1 MSARAVV
8 MAAGW
13 TTATGLSWENCWVW
27 GRKTMNCGCPGSG
40 GTLSRQVPGHP
51 GFPGLR
57 AHAKHQYQA
66 ASGRGPWMICCVGSL
81 GSRDIIAAGSTT
93 TYPVSR
99 QNAILRNGLPS
110 AEVISEDLMMH
121 AMKQRLRQ
129 WMLFPLTLAC
139 AASAG
144 AGWQQDWNESGPA
157 FGLSTNDQ
165 LRVTGAT
172 GGAALIAFSN
182 GYEYRLSQVGAPLG
196 NAWNVAVPSSEWLP
210 AGAVP
215 EPDGSALLMFTGTS
229 YASVA
234 RFNASGVLQWSSAL
248 QGKHFAVGADRV
260 AAMLMPTGESVVV
273 TAIDRASGQLRW
285 QSGIPGLYDRV
296 AQHAP
301 LAVAN
306 DGATY
311 VVGLD
316 GSNDPV
322 LAKLDPLGAVLWL
335 VPVATNDRVAVRDGR
350 VFVAGPV
357 TVQALNAT
365 DGQPL
370 WRKDDCGVY
379 DSELSFVAADP
390 LCVAGPE
397 LVRLAAA
404 NGAEVWR
411 NAIVGDL
418 LGVFGG
424 DVYTGEDLI
433 SFPTSS
439 GVLQRL
445 AGSSGVPQWQQSL
458 AFPVRGR
465 IWQVSDTLL
474 GIAGPGPTPDT
485 VALHRY
491 LIQDGS
497 LSDVRTL
504 ADVPRGVTNAG
515 EIRDGADLFVLGQA
529 PWKTLPARVRRLAAD
544 SGSVLWENAATPR
557 AGDPGIALTP
567 NRLLLAEKT
576 AQGNAAVRS
585 LDRVSGQLRWERSIT
600 DGPVYSSTAKPP
612 RILGLGDDDALVSFG
627 YGNPNGPT
635 PSRRVQ
641 ELQRLDDAAGQ
652 LLWKKQVA
660 EWSDPSFNMPWVEPA
675 LLGIGDD
682 ALLWPVGGVTGP
694 MAMGVQRRSG
704 SDGELVFSQ
713 AAAPLSPMVRLS
725 VAADAVFAVTFP
737 DQDTLRLVKHS
748 ASSGAL
754 LWQFDYPRA
763 GWYGTAVLDLLPL
776 ADGDALLLVQ
786 FYQSTSAEGQV
797 TDLLRIKADG
807 SGVHYAYRTNMQ
819 GKTRNIISRIVL
831 GDKGEALLRRLLYRD
846 RRGIEFLQRF
856 DLEQGVVLGS
866 QALTLRGIEPFAQRT
881 AWSGTFVPHGDG
893 VLITGIAQ
901 RSPLPSTR
909 RDALLDTTVLQ
920 HGDLAL
926 QLPVFPAGINVGD
939 SVPFTVGVSYAGD
952 VAVTDATLIVELPWQ
967 GGESGLSCAGAG
979 VTRCELQLRHGQ
991 LVARFDAAPGA
1002 QLELGGTLRRLAAPT
1017 LDKSVLRAMVHAP
1030 IGLEESEIYNN
1041 FGSVAVDGPIFA
1053 DGFDG

>member
-1 MSARAVV
+1 
-8 MAAGW
+8 
-13 TTATGLSWENCWVW
+13 
-27 GRKTMNCGCPGSG
+27 
-40 GTLSRQVPGHP
+40 
-51 GFPGLR
+51 
-57 AHAKHQYQA
+57 
-66 ASGRGPWMICCVGSL
+66 
-81 GSRDIIAAGSTT
+81 
-93 TYPVSR
+93 
-99 QNAILRNGLPS
+99 
-110 AEVISEDLMMH
+110 MMH

-129 WMLFPLTLAC
+129 WMLFPLALAY

-144 AGWQQDWNESGPA
+144 AGWEQDWNESGPA

-165 LRVTGAT
+165 LRVAGAT
-172 GGAALIAFSN
+172 GGAALIGFSN
-182 GYEYRLSQVGAPLG
+182 GYEYRLSQVGAPVG

-215 EPDGSALLMFTGTS
+215 EPDGSALLMFTGTT
-229 YASVA
+229 YGSVA
-234 RFNASGVLQWSSAL
+234 RFTASGVLQWSSAL
-248 QGKHFAVGADRV
+248 QGRHFAVGADQV

-285 QSGIPGLYDRV
+285 QSRVPGLYDRV

-301 LAVAN
+301 LAVTS

-311 VVGLD
+311 VLGLD

-322 LAKLDPLGAVLWL
+322 LAKLDSLGAVLWQM
-335 VPVATNDRVAVRDGR
+335 PVATNGRVAVRDGR

-357 TVQALNAT
+357 TVQAVNAT
-365 DGQPL
+365 DGQSL

-379 DSELSFVAADP
+379 DGELSFVAADP

-404 NGAEVWR
+404 NGAEIWR
-411 NAIVGDL
+411 NAIVGNV

-445 AGSSGVPQWQQSL
+445 DGSSGVPQWQQSL
-458 AFPVRGR
+458 AFPVRDR

-497 LSDVRTL
+497 LSDIRTL

-515 EIRDGADLFVLGQA
+515 EIRDGTDLFVLGQA

-576 AQGNAAVRS
+576 EQGNAAVRS
-585 LDRVSGQLRWERSIT
+585 IDRVSGQVRWERSIT
-600 DGPVYSSTAKPP
+600 DGPVNSLTLKPP
-612 RILGLGDDDALVSFG
+612 RILGLGDDDGLVSFG
-627 YGNPNGPT
+627 YSGYGGSLST
-635 PSRRVQ
+635 HVQ
-641 ELQRLDDAAGQ
+641 ELQRLDDAGGQ
-652 LLWKKQVA
+652 ILWKKQIA
-660 EWSDPSFNMPWVEPA
+660 KWNFPSPGEYRTEPA
-675 LLGIGDD
+675 LLGVDED
-682 ALLWPVGGVTGP
+682 ALLWPSTGGITGP
-694 MAMGVQRRSG
+694 FAMGLQRRSG
-704 SDGELVFSQ
+704 SDGALVFSQ
-713 AAAPLSPMVRLS
+713 ALATPSPAVRLS
-725 VAADAVFAVTFP
+725 VAADAVFAVTIP

-754 LWQFDYPRA
+754 LWQFDYPRSE
-763 GWYGTAVLDLLPL
+763 WYGTAVLDLLPL
-776 ADGDALLLVQ
+776 ADGDVMLLVQ
-786 FYQSTSAEGQV
+786 FYQPTSAEGQV

-807 SGVHYAYRTNMQ
+807 SGLHYAYRTNMQ
-819 GKTRNIISRIVL
+819 GKTRNLISRIVL

-846 RRGIEFLQRF
+846 GRGIEFLQRF
-856 DLEQGVVLGS
+856 DLEQGTVLGS

-881 AWSGTFVPHGDG
+881 AWGGSFVPHGDG
-893 VLITGIAQ
+893 VLITGTAL

-909 RDALLDTTVLQ
+909 RDALLDTTVMQ
-920 HGDLAL
+920 RGDLAL
-926 QLPVFPAGINVGD
+926 QLPVFSTDISVGD
-939 SVPFTVGVSYAGD
+939 SVPFTIGVSYAGNA
-952 VAVTDATLIVELPWQ
+952 AVTDATLIVELPWQ
-967 GGESGLSCAGAG
+967 GTESDLSCGGTAIS
-979 VTRCELQLRHGQ
+979 RCELQVRHGQ

-1002 QLELGGTLRRLAAPT
+1002 QLLLSGTMRRLAAPV

-1030 IGLEESEIYNN
+1030 IGLEETEIYNN

-1053 DGFDG
+1053 DGFGG